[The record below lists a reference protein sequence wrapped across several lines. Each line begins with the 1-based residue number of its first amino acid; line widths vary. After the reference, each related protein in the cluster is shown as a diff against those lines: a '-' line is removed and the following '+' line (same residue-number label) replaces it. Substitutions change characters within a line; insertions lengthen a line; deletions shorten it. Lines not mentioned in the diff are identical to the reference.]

1 MKIKPFTKLCKFIY
15 LIYNKMKSPCK
26 KGKTRDR
33 VTKLC
38 RKKKTPGPKRK
49 SPKRKSPKRRS
60 PKRKSPK
67 RRSPKRKSPKRRSPK
82 SRSPKRRS
90 LKSRYRNSR
99 QLTLHEKWQID
110 EDIRNARKRL

>member
-60 PKRKSPK
+60 PK
-67 RRSPKRKSPKRRSPK
+67 

>member
-1 MKIKPFTKLCKFIY
+1 
-15 LIYNKMKSPCK
+15 MKSPCK

-38 RKKKTPGPKRK
+38 RKKKTPGPKRRSPK
-49 SPKRKSPKRRS
+49 SRSPKRRSPKSRSPKRRS

-82 SRSPKRRS
+82 RRS
-90 LKSRYRNSR
+90 FFSRYRNSR
-99 QLTLHEKWQID
+99 QLTLHEKWKID